1 MGKVFD
7 ALNRT
12 EVERDDESIDAI
24 DEFGEPAGAQPSN
37 DRFSFFRYSIGGSP
51 AADRQ
56 RERQQAAS
64 AALARRS
71 QAEPGSELTLDPGR
85 VDPHLISFYNGNP
98 QASEQF
104 NKLALSLISRA
115 AERGFKRVLVASA
128 QQGEGRTTVTLNLA
142 AALARARQRVL
153 VVDCDF
159 MNPGIAKALGI
170 DCEIGL
176 ADAFARGLPS
186 GAATTRIRPYCFNVV
201 ANRRRIHNSV
211 ELMAA
216 PDFWKMLQSFDEYY
230 DFILFD
236 SSPLLC
242 FGDSSLLIR
251 FTDTTL
257 LVVQAGRVDSG
268 ELTRAMSPFTPEDIL
283 GVVMNRAAE

>member
-12 EVERDDESIDAI
+12 ELERDDESMDAI
-24 DEFGEPAGAQPSN
+24 DEFAEAAGAQSSN
-37 DRFSFFRYSIGGSP
+37 DRFSFFKYSIGASSAG
-51 AADRQ
+51 DRH

-64 AALARRS
+64 AAIVRRS
-71 QAEPGSELTLDPGR
+71 QAEPGFELTLDPAR
-85 VDPHLISFYNGNP
+85 VDPHLISFYNSNP
-98 QASEQF
+98 QATERY

-159 MNPGIAKALGI
+159 MNPGIARALGI
-170 DCEIGL
+170 NCEIGL
-176 ADAFARGLPS
+176 ADAFERGLPS
-186 GAATTRIRPYCFNVV
+186 GAATTRIRPYGFHVV
-201 ANRRRIHNSV
+201 ANRRRIQNSV

-216 PDFWKMLQSFDEYY
+216 PGFWKMLQTFDEHY

-242 FGDSSLLIR
+242 FGDSSLLVR

-268 ELTRAMSPFTPEDIL
+268 ELTKAMSPFTQDDIL

>member
-12 EVERDDESIDAI
+12 EVERDDESIDAV
-24 DEFGEPAGAQPSN
+24 DEFEAAGAHSSS
-37 DRFSFFRYSIGGSP
+37 DRFSFFRYSIGASS
-51 AADRQ
+51 AANGRQ
-56 RERQQAAS
+56 RERQQSAS
-64 AALARRS
+64 AAIVRRS
-71 QAEPGSELTLDPGR
+71 QAEPGFELTLDPCR
-85 VDPHLISFYNGNP
+85 VDPHLISLYNSNP
-98 QASEQF
+98 QASERY

-128 QQGEGRTTVTLNLA
+128 RQGEGRTTVTLNLA

-159 MNPGIAKALGI
+159 MNPGIAKALAMN
-170 DCEIGL
+170 CEIGL
-176 ADAFARGLPS
+176 ADAFERGLPS
-186 GAATTRIRPYCFNVV
+186 SAATTRIRPYGFNVV
-201 ANRRRIHNSV
+201 ANRRSVQNSV

-216 PDFWKMLQSFDEYY
+216 PGFWKMLQSLDEYY

-242 FGDSSLLIR
+242 FGDSSLLVR

-257 LVVQAGRVDSG
+257 LVVQAGRV
-268 ELTRAMSPFTPEDIL
+268 EDRKSA
-283 GVVMNRAAE
+283 V